1 MIVSVAS
8 GKGGTGKTTIAVNL
22 ALALGDSVPVDFLD
36 CDVEEPNAH
45 LFLHPVLETC
55 EPVTLPVP
63 VVDESKCSG
72 CGICAEL
79 CAFHAILS
87 LGGRAIAF
95 PELCHGCGGCA
106 RFCPEGAIS
115 EAPKEIGVLE
125 TGWAGAL
132 AGRVGPAAVATAT
145 GMPRPVVEAGWVRA
159 SAGPTAVATAAEVP
173 EPVVVT
179 GAQRGIRF
187 VQGRINIGVALAP
200 PVVKAV
206 RSKAAPASGAANGA
220 ANRVVIIDSPPGTS
234 CPVVAS
240 VRGSDYCVLVTEP
253 TPFGLNDLALAVD
266 MVRELAVPF
275 GVVINR
281 AGLGDDKVAAFCTQE
296 NIPVLLE
303 IPFDR
308 RLAAS
313 YARGGQLVRD
323 FPELGDSL
331 RGLWRQIRASAGP
344 LPEEAETV

>member
-8 GKGGTGKTTIAVNL
+8 GKGGTGKTTIAVNM

-45 LFLHPVLETC
+45 LFLHPVLEPC

-72 CGICAEL
+72 CGVCAEV

-87 LGGRAIAF
+87 LGGRAITF

-115 EAPKEIGVLE
+115 EAPKDIGVVE
-125 TGWAGAL
+125 TGWVGA
-132 AGRVGPAAVATAT
+132 PAAA
-145 GMPRPVVEAGWVRA
+145 EAP
-159 SAGPTAVATAAEVP
+159 AGE
-173 EPVVVT
+173 E
-179 GAQRGIRF
+179 RRIRF
-187 VQGRINIGVALAP
+187 VHGRVNIGVALAP

-206 RSKAAPASGAANGA
+206 RSKVAPATGAANEA
-220 ANRVVIIDSPPGTS
+220 AKGVVIIDSPPGTS

-240 VRGSDYCVLVTEP
+240 VKGSDYCILVTEP
-253 TPFGLNDLALAVD
+253 TPFGLNDLTLAVD

-281 AGLGDDKVAAFCTQE
+281 AGLGDDKVVAFCTQE

-308 RLAAS
+308 RFAAS

-331 RGLWRQIRASAGP
+331 RGLWRQIRAAAGP
-344 LPEEAETV
+344 LPEEAETVR

>member
-22 ALALGDSVPVDFLD
+22 ALALEKTVPVDFLD

-45 LFLHPVLETC
+45 LFLHPVLETS
-55 EPVTLPVP
+55 ERVTLPVP
-63 VVDESKCSG
+63 AVNESKCKG
-72 CGICAEL
+72 CGICAEI

-87 LGGRAIAF
+87 FGDRVITF

-106 RFCPEGAIS
+106 RFCPAGAIS
-115 EAPKEIGVLE
+115 EVPREIGVVE
-125 TGWAGAL
+125 TGRAGD
-132 AGRVGPAAVATAT
+132 T
-145 GMPRPVVEAGWVRA
+145 GE
-159 SAGPTAVATAAEVP
+159 
-173 EPVVVT
+173 
-179 GAQRGIRF
+179 IRF
-187 VQGRINIGVALAP
+187 VQGKVNIGTALAP

-206 RSKAAPASGAANGA
+206 RSRAGSGHG
-220 ANRVVIIDSPPGTS
+220 VVIIDSPPGTS

-240 VRGSDYCVLVTEP
+240 VKGSDYCILVTEP
-253 TPFGLNDLALAVD
+253 TPFGLNDLTLAVD
-266 MVRELAVPF
+266 MVRELSVPF

-281 AGLGDDKVAAFCTQE
+281 AGLGNDKVAAYCKQE

-308 RLAAS
+308 KYAAS

-331 RGLWRQIRASAGP
+331 RGLWRQIGAAVEP
-344 LPEEAETV
+344 LPEEEEMAR

>member
-22 ALALGDSVPVDFLD
+22 ALALEDSVPVDFLD

-45 LFLHPVLETC
+45 LFLRPVLETS

-63 VVDESKCSG
+63 VVDESRCSG
-72 CGICAEL
+72 CGTCAEV

-87 LGGRAIAF
+87 LGGRAITF

-115 EAPKEIGVLE
+115 EAPRAIGVVE
-125 TGWAGAL
+125 TGWVSRAGA
-132 AGRVGPAAVATAT
+132 VAD
-145 GMPRPVVEAGWVRA
+145 
-159 SAGPTAVATAAEVP
+159 AAEAADAAAA
-173 EPVVVT
+173 
-179 GAQRGIRF
+179 AQAIRF
-187 VQGRINIGVALAP
+187 VQGRVDIGTALAP

-206 RSKAAPASGAANGA
+206 RSKAVPANG
-220 ANRVVIIDSPPGTS
+220 VVIIDSPPGTS

-240 VRGSDYCVLVTEP
+240 VKGSDYCILVTEP
-253 TPFGLNDLALAVD
+253 TPFGLNDLTLAVD
-266 MVRELAVPF
+266 MVRELGVPF

-281 AGLGDDKVAAFCTQE
+281 AGLGDDKVAAYCRQE
-296 NIPVLLE
+296 SIPVLLE

-308 RLAAS
+308 RFAAS
-313 YARGGQLVRD
+313 YARGGQLVSD

-331 RGLWRQIRASAGP
+331 RGLWRQIRAAAGP
-344 LPEEAETV
+344 LPEEAETVR

>member
-8 GKGGTGKTTIAVNL
+8 GKGGTGKTTVAVNL
-22 ALALGDSVPVDFLD
+22 ALALALEGTTSVDFLD

-45 LFLHPVLETC
+45 LFLHPVLETS

-72 CGICAEL
+72 CGICADV

-87 LGGRAIAF
+87 FGNRAITF
-95 PELCHGCGGCA
+95 PELCHGCGGCV

-115 EAPKEIGVLE
+115 EAPREIGVVE
-125 TGWAGAL
+125 TGWVSCVGA
-132 AGRVGPAAVATAT
+132 PAVAA
-145 GMPRPVVEAGWVRA
+145 R
-159 SAGPTAVATAAEVP
+159 AAEVAGS
-173 EPVVVT
+173 VGIARSSGLLVSAGST
-179 GAQRGIRF
+179 AAAQAIRF
-187 VQGRINIGVALAP
+187 VQGRVDIGAALAP
-200 PVVKAV
+200 PVAKAV
-206 RSKAAPASGAANGA
+206 RGKVGPANG
-220 ANRVVIIDSPPGTS
+220 VVIIDSPPGTS

-240 VRGSDYCVLVTEP
+240 VEGSDYCILVTEP
-253 TPFGLNDLALAVD
+253 TPFGLNDLTLAVD

-281 AGLGDDKVAAFCTQE
+281 AGLGDARVTAYCRQE

-308 RLAAS
+308 RFATS

-323 FPELGDSL
+323 FPELEESM
-331 RGLWRQIRASAGP
+331 RGLWRQIRTVAGP
-344 LPEEAETV
+344 LPEEAEMAR

>member
-45 LFLHPVLETC
+45 LFLHPVLEAS

-72 CGICAEL
+72 CGICAEV

-87 LGGRAIAF
+87 LGGRAITF

-115 EAPKEIGVLE
+115 EAPKDIGVVE
-125 TGWAGAL
+125 TGWVDAL
-132 AGRVGPAAVATAT
+132 AGEAGPAAVATA
-145 GMPRPVVEAGWVRA
+145 AG
-159 SAGPTAVATAAEVP
+159 VP
-173 EPVVVT
+173 EPMVVA

-187 VQGRINIGVALAP
+187 VHGRVNIGVALAP

-206 RSKAAPASGAANGA
+206 RSKAGLAGGV
-220 ANRVVIIDSPPGTS
+220 ANRVAIIDSPPGTS

-240 VRGSDYCVLVTEP
+240 VKGSDYCILVTEP
-253 TPFGLNDLALAVD
+253 TPFGLNDLVLAVD
-266 MVRELAVPF
+266 MVRELGIPF

-281 AGLGDDKVAAFCTQE
+281 AGLGDDKVAAYCRRE

-331 RGLWRQIRASAGP
+331 RGLWRKICAAAGP
-344 LPEEAETV
+344 LPEEAEIVR